1 MSSNCSEIS
10 AELSLGLVG
19 PDHAMVPL
27 MAGLSYNCADPYA
40 VQMAFDVGTD
50 EPVKWMLARDLLA
63 AALHGS
69 TGLGDIRAWP
79 SAASCDPDAA
89 ATAGQ
94 EILNIAMS
102 SPYGQAQFEISART
116 IEVPLFTLPETTL
129 LLTEPMRHSLLWARD
144 DPRRPRFDAALWG
157 DKGIERVHSEAGGW
171 PHLVQLIA
179 ETIIDMLNQGTA
191 RHADAALMER
201 ALDKAIVSGDTVLR
215 RLLEGECQLPG
226 EWDYISAFRHVD
238 RQPPPPNEAVQRS
251 LRRRLLVV
259 EEADGWKLRVPLM
272 QRWLRARG

>member
-79 SAASCDPDAA
+79 SAASPTAA
-89 ATAGQ
+89 C
-94 EILNIAMS
+94 
-102 SPYGQAQFEISART
+102 SPSAPPRWT
-116 IEVPLFTLPETTL
+116 SGCGRRSPSLPGT
-129 LLTEPMRHSLLWARD
+129 
-144 DPRRPRFDAALWG
+144 PRRDG
-157 DKGIERVHSEAGGW
+157 S
-171 PHLVQLIA
+171 
-179 ETIIDMLNQGTA
+179 
-191 RHADAALMER
+191 
-201 ALDKAIVSGDTVLR
+201 R
-215 RLLEGECQLPG
+215 RWTP
-226 EWDYISAFRHVD
+226 
-238 RQPPPPNEAVQRS
+238 
-251 LRRRLLVV
+251 
-259 EEADGWKLRVPLM
+259 
-272 QRWLRARG
+272 